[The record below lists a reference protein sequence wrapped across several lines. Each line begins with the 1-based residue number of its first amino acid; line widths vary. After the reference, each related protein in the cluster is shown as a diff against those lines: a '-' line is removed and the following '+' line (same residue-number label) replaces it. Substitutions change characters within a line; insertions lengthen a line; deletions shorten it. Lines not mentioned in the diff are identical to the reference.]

1 MAQAPVI
8 SIIDDDAS
16 VRDATQRLLRSL
28 GYVAHAFAS
37 AEEFLRSSDASDC
50 LITDVKMPGMN
61 GVGLQRQ
68 LQIQECQ
75 VPVIFIT
82 SVDDESVR
90 IQALNAGAVCFLTK
104 PFEVRT
110 LITHLEEALK
120 RRPIALATA
129 FGQAGRKREQ
139 EWPAGCTNRS
149 EVSN

>member
-1 MAQAPVI
+1 MGFD
-8 SIIDDDAS
+8 SKDNC
-16 VRDATQRLLRSL
+16 RS
-28 GYVAHAFAS
+28 
-37 AEEFLRSSDASDC
+37 
-50 LITDVKMPGMN
+50 
-61 GVGLQRQ
+61 
-68 LQIQECQ
+68 QECQ